1 MKFKRNNRIVDTIA
15 TAIEDN
21 IENTY
26 SAQGLVE
33 DHEKKIRRCAEII
46 GLIAQ
51 QLPPNAIANVAE
63 MMGLEIIEEP
73 T

>member
-1 MKFKRNNRIVDTIA
+1 MKFKRNNRIA
-15 TAIEDN
+15 TAIEDD

-33 DHEKKIRRCAEII
+33 DHEKKIRRFAEII

-51 QLPPNAIANVAE
+51 QLPPNVAE
-63 MMGLEIIEEP
+63 MMGLEIIMEP

>member
-1 MKFKRNNRIVDTIA
+1 MKFIA
-15 TAIEDN
+15 TAIEDD

-33 DHEKKIRRCAEII
+33 DHEKKIRRFAPS
-46 GLIAQ
+46 AQ
-51 QLPPNAIANVAE
+51 QLPPNVAE
-63 MMGLEIIEEP
+63 MMGLEP

>member
-1 MKFKRNNRIVDTIA
+1 MKFKRNNRIA
-15 TAIEDN
+15 TAIKDD

-33 DHEKKIRRCAEII
+33 DHEKKIRRFAEII

-51 QLPPNAIANVAE
+51 QLPPNVAE
-63 MMGLEIIEEP
+63 MMGLEIIMEP

>member
-1 MKFKRNNRIVDTIA
+1 MKFKRNNRIA
-15 TAIEDN
+15 TAIEDD

-33 DHEKKIRRCAEII
+33 DHEKKIRRLAEII